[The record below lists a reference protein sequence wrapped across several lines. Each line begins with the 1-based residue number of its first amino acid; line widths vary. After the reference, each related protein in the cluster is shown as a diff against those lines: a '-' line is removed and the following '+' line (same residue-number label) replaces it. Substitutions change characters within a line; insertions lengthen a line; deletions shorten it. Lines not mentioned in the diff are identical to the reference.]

1 MACTCL
7 AQEVALLEVQP
18 CWSRCIAVGVGFGPQ
33 SEFQDSQGYT
43 GKPCL
48 KTKQNKTKQNKTK
61 QNKTKQTLALASW
74 KPFFSYMPLDGDV
87 ELSAPPGPHLPGR
100 CHSPTLMKMDLTSE
114 PVSQAQLNVV
124 LIRVAL
130 AMVSVH
136 SSKPL
141 RQCLCGLCGDF

>member
-1 MACTCL
+1 
-7 AQEVALLEVQP
+7 VS
-18 CWSRCIAVGVGFGPQ
+18 SRTARAI
-33 SEFQDSQGYT
+33 QGN
-43 GKPCL
+43 PVS
-48 KTKQNKTKQNKTK
+48 KQNKTKQNKTK